1 MTQKQMMEALLN
13 KVADQAAEIALLKQ
27 EKEHSSKRF
36 GELIWQRDQI
46 VNLNVQLNKK
56 MEDALDIIESL
67 AVLDAWV
74 ESASAYMERAQ
85 AFLDKWPATTGEASP
100 TKKVR
105 VIYLDEQR
113 EVVANGTG
121 GAHGDH

>member
-13 KVADQAAEIALLKQ
+13 KVANQAAEIALLKQ

-56 MEDALDIIESL
+56 MDDALDIIESL
-67 AVLDAWV
+67 AAGETIGLSCYRENA
-74 ESASAYMERAQ
+74 E
-85 AFLDKWPATTGEASP
+85 AFLRKWPTTTGEASP
-100 TKKVR
+100 PKKVR
-105 VIYLDEQR
+105 VIYLDER
-113 EVVANGTG
+113 EAAANGTG
-121 GAHGDH
+121 GAHGE